1 MLTHDLLKGEEA
13 AEELDEE
20 GSGSEEGSGE
30 ESEQESEQGL
40 LVQARFT
47 AL

>member
-1 MLTHDLLKGEEA
+1 MLTHDLLKGEE